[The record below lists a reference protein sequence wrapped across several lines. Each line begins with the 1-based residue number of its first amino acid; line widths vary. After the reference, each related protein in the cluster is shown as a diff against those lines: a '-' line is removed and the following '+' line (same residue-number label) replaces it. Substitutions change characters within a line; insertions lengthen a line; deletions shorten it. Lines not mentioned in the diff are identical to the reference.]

1 MMLKGNILDPDLQR
15 RGRILSVVILGVG
28 ASTAVLATI
37 NVLKGQYQYNVS
49 NGVFLL
55 LIMGLFVLNW
65 LGYVRVASIII
76 TALLVIASMLFL
88 SGANLA
94 QTFIIVC
101 VPVFIASFLIV
112 PWGGIVVS
120 AVVILGTVI
129 LGYSSINYLSLFV
142 LAAVT
147 VVVYLLTRSL
157 DIAHQENRYRAFHD
171 SLTGLPNRTLFL
183 DRLQQALYRSSR
195 DGDLRAV
202 LFMDLDYFKIIND
215 SLGHKAGDELLM
227 VVAERLQACLRPCDT
242 AARFGGDE
250 FVVLLDGVA
259 GVDDAIRVAERIVQA
274 LEKSIVLGEQQVFV
288 STSVGI
294 SLSGD
299 RGYHPDTMLRNA
311 DMAMYEAKKEGKG
324 RNKVFDPGM
333 FVQALRRLE
342 LESDLRRAI
351 EQEELRLYY
360 QPKVL
365 LDTGSITGMEALVR
379 WEHPDRGL
387 IRPGEFIPL
396 AEETGLI
403 VPLGRW
409 VLRETCR
416 RAREWGAQYPA
427 ALPLVMSVNIS
438 ARQFQEPGLVLDIT
452 DILRETGLEPGHL
465 QLEIT
470 ESVVMEDTEYAAGL
484 LRELKGL
491 GVKLA
496 LDDFGTGYSSLALLR
511 RFPLDDLKIDKEF
524 VDGLVQNEQ
533 DVVIVQLVI
542 DLAHALGMHVIAEG
556 VETAEQLV
564 RLREMGCDQAQGY
577 YFWKSLPGE
586 ETAALLAG
594 SPRWLLNPHH
604 PAGRFKNREVPPD
617 VRSGAD

>member
-1 MMLKGNILDPDLQR
+1 MLKGNILDPDLQR

-28 ASTAVLATI
+28 ASTAVLAII
-37 NVLKGQYQYNVS
+37 NVLQGQYQYNVS

-55 LIMGLFVLNW
+55 LILGLFVLNW
-65 LGYVRVASIII
+65 LGYVRVASIIV

-88 SGANLA
+88 SEPNLA

-112 PWGGIVVS
+112 PWSGIVVS

-157 DIAHQENRYRAFHD
+157 DFAHQENRYRAFHD

-183 DRLQQALYRSSR
+183 DRLQQALNRSSR

-202 LFMDLDYFKIIND
+202 LFMDLDNFKVIND
-215 SLGHKAGDELLM
+215 SLGHKAGDELLT

-259 GVDDAIRVAERIVQA
+259 GTDDAIRVAERIVQA
-274 LEKSIVLGEQQVFV
+274 LGKSIVLGEQQVFV

-299 RGYHPDTMLRNA
+299 RGFRPDTMLRNA
-311 DMAMYEAKKEGKG
+311 DVAMYEAKKEGKG

-365 LDTGSITGMEALVR
+365 LDTGIITGMEALVR
-379 WEHPDRGL
+379 WEHPERGL
-387 IRPGEFIPL
+387 IWPEEFIPL

-416 RAREWGAQYPA
+416 RAREWGQRYPA
-427 ALPLVMSVNIS
+427 ALQLAMSVNIS
-438 ARQFQEPGLVLDIT
+438 ARQFQEVGLVRAIAG
-452 DILRETGLEPGHL
+452 ILRETGLEPGRL

-470 ESVVMEDTEYAAGL
+470 ESVVMNDTEYAAGL

-524 VDGLVQNEQ
+524 VDGLGQNEQ

-542 DLAHALGMHVIAEG
+542 DLAHALGMQVIAEG
-556 VETAEQLV
+556 VETVEQLAQ
-564 RLREMGCDQAQGY
+564 LREMGCDQAQGY

-604 PAGRFKNREVPPD
+604 LAGRSRNREVPPD
-617 VRSGAD
+617 MRSGAD